1 VESSGE
7 GRIPDFFLVGHS
19 KTGTTA
25 LYEMLSQHPR
35 VFVGEKEP
43 RYFVEELRERDMP
56 RPRGT
61 PKTLAAYKDWFRRAA
76 PDQLVGD
83 FSPDYLW
90 SQSAAARIAEVAPGA
105 KIIAILREPASFLL
119 SLHRQWLQVN
129 VESETDF
136 ATALALEPERRAG
149 RRVPVDTFWPRALF
163 YSDHVRYVEQLGRF
177 EAHFPAERMLVLIYD
192 DYLHDNEGTLRSV
205 LRFLDLEDELVIAPR
220 RANPSVQVRAPRL
233 NALLR
238 ALVVAQSPGARAL
251 KAVMTTVLP
260 MRLRQRT
267 LHATRRRIVFGE
279 PTPPPPELMLDLRR
293 RLKPEVA
300 ALSEHLGRDLVG
312 LWGYDAL

>member
-1 VESSGE
+1 VESSAK
-7 GRIPDFFLVGHS
+7 GRIPDFFVVGHT

-25 LYEMLSQHPR
+25 LYHMLSQHPR
-35 VFVGEKEP
+35 VFLGEEEP
-43 RYFVEELRERDMP
+43 RYFAAELLERDMP
-56 RPRGT
+56 RPGGT
-61 PKTLAAYKDWFRRAA
+61 PKTLAAYMAWFRRAA

-83 FSPDYLW
+83 ISPEYLW
-90 SQSAAARIAEVAPGA
+90 SESAAARIAEVAPDA
-105 KIIAILREPASFLL
+105 KIIAIFREPASFLL
-119 SLHRQWLQVN
+119 SLHRQFLQVH

-136 ATALALEPERRAG
+136 ARALALESERREG

-163 YSDHVRYVEQLGRF
+163 YSDHVRYVEQLRRY

-192 DYLHDNEGTLRSV
+192 DYRRDNEGTLRSV
-205 LRFLDLEDELVIAPR
+205 LRFLGLEDDPAVVPR
-220 RANPSVQVRAPRL
+220 RANPSVQIRAPRT

-238 ALVVAQSPGARAL
+238 RLVVAQSPSARAL
-251 KAVMTTVLP
+251 KGVMTTVLP

-267 LHATRRRIVFGE
+267 LHATRRRFVWGE

-312 LWGYDAL
+312 LWGYGAL

>member
-1 VESSGE
+1 MESSGE

-43 RYFVEELRERDMP
+43 RYFAAELRERDMP
-56 RPRGT
+56 RPGGT
-61 PKTLAAYKDWFRRAA
+61 PKTLADYKAWFRHAA

-90 SQSAAARIAEVAPGA
+90 SESAAARIAEVAPDA
-105 KIIAILREPASFLL
+105 KIIAIFREPASFLL

-136 ATALALEPERRAG
+136 ASALALESERREG
-149 RRVPVDTFWPRALF
+149 RRVPVDTFFPRALF
-163 YSDHVRYVEQLGRF
+163 YSDHVRYVEQLRRF
-177 EAHFPAERMLVLIYD
+177 EAHFAAERMLVLIYD
-192 DYLHDNEGTLRSV
+192 DYLRDNEGTLRSV
-205 LRFLDLEDELVIAPR
+205 LRFLGLEEDPAVAPR

-233 NALLR
+233 NAFLR
-238 ALVVAQSPGARAL
+238 TLVVAQSPGARAL

-267 LHATRRRIVFGE
+267 LHATRRRFVFGE
-279 PTPPPPELMLDLRR
+279 PTPPPAELMLDLRR

-300 ALSEHLGRDLVG
+300 ALSEHLGRDLVD
-312 LWGYDAL
+312 LWGYGAL

>member
-25 LYEMLSQHPR
+25 LYEMLSQHPH
-35 VFVGEKEP
+35 VFVGVKEP
-43 RYFVEELRERDMP
+43 RYFAAESHEPDIP

-61 PKTLAAYKDWFRRAA
+61 PKTLAAYKAWFRRAA

-83 FSPDYLW
+83 ISPDYLR
-90 SQSAAARIAEVAPGA
+90 SESAAARIAEVAPDA
-105 KIIAILREPASFLL
+105 KVIAIFREPASFLL
-119 SLHRQWLQVN
+119 SLHRELLRAN

-136 ATALALEPERRAG
+136 ARALALESDRREG
-149 RRVPVDTFWPRALF
+149 RRVPVDTFRPRALF
-163 YSDHVRYVEQLGRF
+163 YSDHVRYVEQLRRF

-192 DYLHDNEGTLRSV
+192 DYLRDNEGTLRSV
-205 LRFLDLEDELVIAPR
+205 LRFLGLQDDLVVAPR
-220 RANPSVQVRAPRL
+220 RANPSVQVRAPRT

-238 ALVVAQSPGARAL
+238 RLVVAQSPGARAL
-251 KAVMTTVLP
+251 KGVMTTVLP